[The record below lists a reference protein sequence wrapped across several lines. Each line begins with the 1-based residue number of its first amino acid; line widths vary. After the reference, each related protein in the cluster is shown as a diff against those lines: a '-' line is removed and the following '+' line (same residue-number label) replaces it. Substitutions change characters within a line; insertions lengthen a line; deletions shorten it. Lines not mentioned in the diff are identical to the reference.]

1 MNTAYER
8 LNAALQSAG
17 CVIKDNGHGKLRSQC
32 PAHTSSTPDSRP
44 LAVTAIEGSALVHC
58 HAGCELD
65 DILAGLELSKPDLFD
80 DRKGAKYT
88 YPGGR
93 EVNRKPDKGF
103 WQGGDK
109 ADRTLFRSDR
119 IGDAAHVYVT
129 EGEKDVLAAE
139 AAGAVAVCPA
149 MGAGKADKFD
159 WTPLS
164 GKTVTVVA
172 DNDKPGE
179 EHAAQVAKLVTA
191 TGAKSVRIVR
201 AAVGKDLADH
211 IAAGKALDELVP
223 ISGGTGAPV
232 DLDAA
237 LATFGKWLH
246 MDDTAPVLAVAA
258 TITAN
263 LADGDPVWLLIV
275 GPPSGGK
282 TEILSSCAGLP
293 YMVPAA
299 TISEAALLSGTA
311 KRERTKEATGGLLR
325 QIGDFGILLAKD
337 FTSVLSQNKDTAK
350 SAIAALREIYDGSW
364 DRPIGSDGGR
374 VLHWDGKCGFIGGV
388 TPSYDRY
395 GTIVNTLGDRYLLLR
410 LPDVAAEEQSEAA
423 LRSTEQEVAMRA
435 ELAAAM
441 TGLIAGANRDL
452 VYGELTESDK
462 SRLKAL
468 AIFTARARTAVE
480 RDGYTGDLLVM
491 PQAEG
496 PARLVKAFRRLYG
509 GLCAIGVD
517 EDNRWDLL
525 RRVAIDCVP
534 TIRAAV
540 LDELVGGAGYRRT
553 SEIAANVEMVTKTA
567 HRILDD
573 LALIGVAVRT
583 KKNGADNSPD
593 LWDASDWL
601 RQYWQEVGQRTTTK
615 QKAKIKRDSETPHDG
630 AQCTPFSS
638 SLSHFDEP
646 DAEHQGEPDPEP
658 DAPDL
663 CHCGYPPPP
672 GYAMH
677 HDCAAKAADREGTL
691 L

>member
-1 MNTAYER
+1 MSTAYER
-8 LNAALQSAG
+8 LHDALQSG
-17 CVIKDNGHGKLRSQC
+17 GYVVKDNGHGKFKSQC
-32 PAHTSSTPDSRP
+32 PAHASSTADSRP
-44 LAVTAIEGSALVHC
+44 LSGTAIDGSVLIYC
-58 HAGCELD
+58 HAGCDTEDVLAAIELTK
-65 DILAGLELSKPDLFD
+65 SDLFD
-80 DRKGAKYT
+80 NRRDTTYE

-93 EVNRKPDKGF
+93 KVHRKPNKQFPQSGNKD
-103 WQGGDK
+103 
-109 ADRTLFRSDR
+109 DRTLFHSDR
-119 IGDAAHVYVT
+119 IGDASHVYVT

-139 AAGAVAVCPA
+139 AAGVVAVCPA
-149 MGAGKADKFD
+149 MGAGKADRFD
-159 WTPLS
+159 WTPLA
-164 GKTVTVVA
+164 GRDVTVVA
-172 DNDKPGE
+172 DSDEPGKD
-179 EHAAQVAKLVTA
+179 HAEQVAKLVAAAGARTVRTA
-191 TGAKSVRIVR
+191 K

-211 IAAGKALDELVP
+211 IAAGKSLDELVA
-223 ISGGTGAPV
+223 IGGTGEPV
-232 DLDAA
+232 ALDAA
-237 LATFGKWLH
+237 LATFCKWLH
-246 MDDTAPVLAVAA
+246 MADTAPVLAVAA
-258 TITAN
+258 TIVAN
-263 LADGDPVWLLIV
+263 LATGDPVWLLVV

-282 TEILSSCAGLP
+282 TEILSSCARLP

-325 QIGDFGILLAKD
+325 QVGDFGILLAKD

-395 GTIVNTLGDRYLLLR
+395 GTIVNALGDRYLLLR
-410 LPDVAAEEQSEAA
+410 LPDVDAEEQAKSAM
-423 LRSTEQEVAMRA
+423 RSTEQEVAMRA
-435 ELAAAM
+435 ELAQAM

-452 VYGELTESDK
+452 VYGELSDGDRE
-462 SRLKAL
+462 RLKNL

-496 PARLVKAFRRLYG
+496 PARLVKSFRRLYG

-517 EDNRWDLL
+517 EDSRWDLL

-534 TIRAAV
+534 TIRAVV
-540 LDELVGGAGYRRT
+540 LGELVDGSGYRRT
-553 SEIAANVEMVTKTA
+553 SEIAGNVEMVTKTA

-573 LALIGVAVRT
+573 LALIGVATRT
-583 KKNGADNSPD
+583 KKTTADNSPD

-615 QKAKIKRDSETPHDG
+615 QKAKIKKDSEPPPDG
-630 AQCTPFSS
+630 AEYTPFGS
-638 SLSHFDEP
+638 SLSQFDASDAERQDEP
-646 DAEHQGEPDPEP
+646 DEPDR
-658 DAPDL
+658 
-663 CHCGYPPPP
+663 CHCGYPITP
-672 GYAMH
+672 GMDVNGMH
-677 HDCAAKAADREGTL
+677 PDCAAKAETKKEDAL